1 MVLLGKVWA
10 AAMPAASDAAA
21 SAVQHTRFNM
31 VFSSV
36 RPSDPRQPQ
45 LPGKPVGRP
54 ASISIGAV
62 GGIVPALLQVEQTPR
77 PPYQLRRAR
86 RMWNRPQPVP
96 SPGGDVNWTVA
107 FRPRPRH
114 GE

>member
-36 RPSDPRQPQ
+36 RPSDPPQPQ
-45 LPGKPVGRP
+45 LPGKPVIRP
-54 ASISIGAV
+54 ASIAISAV
-62 GGIVPALLQVEQTPR
+62 VGTMPTVLVD
-77 PPYQLRRAR
+77 PPIH
-86 RMWNRPQPVP
+86 P
-96 SPGGDVNWTVA
+96 SPYALPSTLRMLEQHPAMLTAADDLNPTSAG
-107 FRPRPRH
+107 
-114 GE
+114 